1 MILLTQAFLDRNSL
15 ARYRVAR
22 ISIRIMAVLSALC
35 LMLWY
40 LVPLAFPLNE
50 DALAGPPPS
59 VLILD
64 NQGNPLHHQ
73 ARKDYYLSES
83 TPLDGIPQSL
93 IDATLAAEDKRFH
106 DHGGVDI
113 LANLRAIKDSIEAE
127 RLVSG
132 ASTVTQQT
140 IKLTTGSPARTFKTK
155 IIEALSA
162 RHLEISYTKQE
173 ILACYLNH
181 LDYGNLTQ
189 GPRQASLHYFGK
201 ELSELSLAQTA
212 LLAGLPQAPSRH
224 NPRRNPNNAKKRRD
238 WVLERMQIT
247 CDYPSTQ
254 IQRAINEPI
263 QLIPRRS
270 HQLQT
275 QLAQLAVA
283 HRTPGSR
290 TIRTSID
297 SKLQATVERTL
308 AEEVAKLHHQH
319 VNNGAVVVIDNHTRQ
334 VSALVGTADFS
345 AESGQINAA
354 LTPRSPGSVLKP
366 FTYLLA
372 IEKLH
377 YSPATILA
385 DVPTQYAGIR
395 GPEAFVNYDR
405 KHRGPVSL
413 HSALGNSLNVPAV
426 RTLNAL
432 GGPRALHSFLQQLGF
447 STLTEK
453 PSHYGLGL
461 TLGSGP
467 VTLIDVTNGFAS
479 IACQGSHTD
488 YILFPDDQTTMPKR
502 VCSAE
507 SAYLIASI
515 LTDNLARSATFGN
528 NSQLRLPFPCAVKT
542 GTSSDFRD
550 NFCVGFTTDFTVGV
564 WVGNL
569 SNQPMKGTSGVTGAG
584 PVFHQVMLDLHK
596 NRPAHWLKKPA
607 NVLAIQIDPHTGKRL
622 APSHPR
628 FPLSIHTFTN
638 KDRIPKWANHL
649 DYSQNGQV
657 YLNDRFTHWLSETP
671 QPPFI
676 ADQTR
681 QHDVPLRVLSPA
693 RDATYLLDP
702 DLPDRG
708 AYLSLIS
715 NDPEST
721 EWSSTSLEIIDHHKS
736 PTLILTEGDH
746 QVTAHHRAT
755 GKSSTIRFSVREL

>member
-1 MILLTQAFLDRNSL
+1 M
-15 ARYRVAR
+15 
-22 ISIRIMAVLSALC
+22 LSAISLT
-35 LMLWY
+35 LWY
-40 LVPLAFPLNE
+40 LVPLAFQLNNN
-50 DALAGPPPS
+50 ALTGPPPS

-64 NQGNPLHHQ
+64 YQGYPLHHQ
-73 ARKDYYLSES
+73 ARKDYYFSES
-83 TPLDGIPQSL
+83 TPLEGIPQAL
-93 IDATLAAEDKRFH
+93 IDATLAAEDKRFY
-106 DHGGVDI
+106 DHAGVDI
-113 LANLRAIKDSIEAE
+113 LANLRAIKDSIEAG
-127 RLVSG
+127 RMVSG
-132 ASTVTQQT
+132 ASTITQQT
-140 IKLTTGSPARTFKTK
+140 IKLTTGSPSRTFKTK

-162 RHLEISYTKQE
+162 RHLEMRYSKQE
-173 ILACYLNH
+173 ILACYFNH
-181 LDYGNLTQ
+181 LNYGNLTQ

-201 ELSELSLAQTA
+201 ELSELSLSQTA

-238 WVLERMQIT
+238 WVLQRMQVT
-247 CDYPSTQ
+247 CNYPSSQ

-263 QLIPRRS
+263 QLIPRRY
-270 HQLQT
+270 QQQT
-275 QLAQLAVA
+275 QLAQLAVS
-283 HRTPGSR
+283 HRKQGSR

-297 SKLQATVERTL
+297 GKLQSSVARILT
-308 AEEVAKLHHQH
+308 EEVAKLHQHH

-334 VSALVGTADFS
+334 VRALVGTADFT
-345 AESGQINAA
+345 ANSGQINAA

-385 DVPTQYAGIR
+385 DVPTNYAGIR
-395 GPEAFVNYDR
+395 GPEAFINYDR

-426 RTLNAL
+426 RTLNSL

-447 STLTEK
+447 ITLTEK

-467 VTLIDVTNGFAS
+467 VRLIDVTNGFATL
-479 IACQGSHTD
+479 ACQGKAAEF
-488 YILFPDDQTTMPKR
+488 ILFPDSQTTKRKR
-502 VCSAE
+502 VCSPE

-515 LTDNLARSATFGN
+515 LTDNLARSANFGN

-550 NFCVGFTTDFTVGV
+550 NFCVGFTADFTVGV

-569 SNQPMKGTSGVTGAG
+569 SNQPMKGISGVTGAG
-584 PVFHQVMLDLHK
+584 PVFHQIMLELHK
-596 NRPAHWLKKPA
+596 NQPAHWLKKPD
-607 NVLAIQIDPHTGKRL
+607 NVVAVHVDPHTGKL
-622 APSHPR
+622 LPPSHPR
-628 FPLSIHTFTN
+628 FHQSTHTFTT
-638 KDRIPKWANHL
+638 KKHIPDSASHD
-649 DYSQNGQV
+649 DYSESGQV
-657 YLNDRFTHWLSETP
+657 YLDDRFTEWLSESP
-671 QPPFI
+671 SPPFI
-676 ADQTR
+676 ADLTR
-681 QHDVPLRVLSPA
+681 QHDAPLRVLSPA

-715 NDPEST
+715 NDPDST
-721 EWSSTSLEIIDHHKS
+721 EWSCESLEIIEHHNT
-736 PTLILTEGDH
+736 PTIILTEGEH

-755 GKSSTIRFSVREL
+755 GKSSSIRFSVKEL